1 MNSFRGRRRRM
12 EETKQKGEAI
22 LLQYIQDILREPKKA
37 QLNIEALPAEQHP
50 LGKGLQNLASCML
63 EQQRRLEA
71 SAYTDSLTGV
81 GNRMA
86 FDLQVHKLWERRLPC
101 TVAFIDM
108 DDLKYCNDHAGHKE
122 GDHYIQ
128 SVSNLLQSVC
138 LENEHLYR
146 IGGDEFVIIS
156 LWATEADLAKRLE
169 EAHSRYVGDMRR
181 RVDYNCGF
189 SYGCT
194 HITDSTPDAYNNLL
208 STADQKM
215 YEYKLH
221 QKQLRDE
228 EEKKK
233 HANELYEDNFG
244 LESRLFEALSM
255 TMRNRYLYVCNMRTN
270 MSRWSSNIVKD
281 FNLPAEYMFDA
292 GNIWLNCIH
301 PDDRQL
307 YLDDIGAVFNGKSLY
322 HSCQYRAKDANGYY
336 VMCACHGYRLKGT
349 GDEPDL
355 FVGTIQNHGVI
366 ENVDPVT
373 SLYNVYEFLNYMKKV
388 QNNGLPVDILVLGIS
403 GFHLIND
410 TYGYANG
417 NIILK
422 DLGQQLRELA
432 GEDKKLFRLNGMKF
446 VFVLP
451 CCSRSAVRDLYG
463 TVMHIIKRQLY
474 FGKEQIKLYMAA
486 AALHYEGKE
495 EDASSLLSELDY
507 LIDTSKRANSG
518 DLVYMDERHE
528 EGAKH
533 RLEVLGAV
541 KRSITNNCEGFYLV
555 YQPQINAS
563 GQVSGVEALLRWKNI
578 THGVV
583 PPNEFIPWLERD
595 ISFYDLGL
603 WILRQAMYDGLG
615 LIKGNPR
622 LTVSVNISYKQLER
636 DSFMEDVLSLLH
648 QTGFP
653 GQNLVLE
660 FTEHCRT
667 IDVNRLQYIVSFF
680 NAHNIRVAADDFGS
694 GYSSLMLL
702 RNVQFDAIKIDQNFI
717 RGMLERS
724 RDKILVNSMIE
735 CAHNLDTAVCVEG
748 VETEELMEITRSFK
762 AEYFQG
768 YLIAKPLGLND
779 IKHFIECRSQ
789 GA

>member
-1 MNSFRGRRRRM
+1 MG
-12 EETKQKGEAI
+12 EKQTKTEAM
-22 LLQYIQDILREPKKA
+22 LLQYIEDILREPKRA
-37 QLNIEALPAEQHP
+37 RLNIDDLSPEQHS
-50 LGKGLQNLASCML
+50 LGRGLQNLASCML

-86 FDLQVHKLWERRLPC
+86 FDMQVHKLWERRLPC

-108 DDLKYCNDHAGHKE
+108 DDLKCCNDHAGHKE

-128 SVSNLLQSVC
+128 SVSNLLQGVC
-138 LENEHLYR
+138 LENEYLYR

-156 LWATEADLAKRLE
+156 LWATENDLAQRLE
-169 EAHSRYVGDMRR
+169 DAHGRYIKDMRK

-194 HITDSTPDAYNNLL
+194 HIAKSTPDAYNNLL

-228 EEKKK
+228 QDRAK
-233 HANELYEDNFG
+233 HANEIYADNFG
-244 LESRLFEALSM
+244 LESRLFDALSM

-270 MSRWSSNIVKD
+270 LSRWSSNIVKD
-281 FNLPAEYMFDA
+281 FNLPDEYMYDA

-307 YLDDIGAVFNGKSLY
+307 YLDDIGAVFNGKSLF

-336 VMCACHGYRLKGT
+336 VMCACHGYRLKGV

-373 SLYNVYEFLNYMKKV
+373 NLYNVYEFLNYMKKV
-388 QNNGLPVDILVLGIS
+388 QNGGIPVDILVLGIS

-410 TYGYANG
+410 TYGYTNG
-417 NIILK
+417 NRILK

-451 CCSRSAVRDLYG
+451 CASRSKVRDLYN
-463 TVMHIIKRQLY
+463 TVNHIIKHQL
-474 FGKEQIKLYMAA
+474 FLDGQQIKLYMAA
-486 AALHYEGKE
+486 TALHYEGSN

-541 KRSITNNCEGFYLV
+541 KRSIANNCEGFYLV
-555 YQPQINAS
+555 YQPQVNVL
-563 GQVSGVEALLRWKNI
+563 GQVTGVEALLRWRSVTN
-578 THGVV
+578 GVV

-603 WILRQAMYDGLG
+603 WILRQAMYDGLN
-615 LIKGNPR
+615 LLNDTPN
-622 LTVSVNISYKQLER
+622 LAVSVNISYKQLEHE
-636 DSFMEDVLSLLH
+636 SFLDDVLSLLR

-653 GQNLVLE
+653 AHNLVLE

-667 IDVNRLQYIVSFF
+667 IDTNRLQYIVNFF
-680 NAHNIRVAADDFGS
+680 NDHGIRIAADDFGT

-702 RNVQFDAIKIDQNFI
+702 RNVQFDAIKIDQNFV

-724 RDKILVNSMIE
+724 RDKVLVNSMIE

-748 VETEELMEITRSFK
+748 VETEELMEITRSYN

-768 YLIAKPLGLND
+768 YLIAKPLELKD
-779 IKHFIECRSQ
+779 IKHFIEAKNQAS
-789 GA
+789 